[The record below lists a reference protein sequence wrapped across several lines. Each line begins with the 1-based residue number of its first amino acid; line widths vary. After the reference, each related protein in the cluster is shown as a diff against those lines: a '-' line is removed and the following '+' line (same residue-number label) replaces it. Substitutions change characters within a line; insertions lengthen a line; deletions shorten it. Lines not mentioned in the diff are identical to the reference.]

1 MTTRLRRLLR
11 HHGRALFAFASL
23 AALFTAFLSIHPSGA
38 TIGVLT
44 AWANQGA
51 ALALLA
57 VGQTVVVF
65 TRGIDLSIGPTMA
78 LANCVA
84 SVVVNGSRGQ
94 VVAGVALVMLVGAGC
109 GLVNG
114 LVVVVGRMQPI
125 IATLATGAVYSGLA
139 LLVRP
144 APGGDIDEGLS
155 DLMTQDLFGR
165 VPTSLVV
172 VILLVV
178 AVWEPMS
185 RTLTGRTMLAVGSAE
200 RSAFMSGLPID
211 RAKIA
216 AYTLGGLFAGFGGLF
231 LGFQTLGGDPSI
243 GLPYTLNSIAAV
255 VVGGTMLTGGSG
267 SVYGSINGAL
277 ILRTIGSLIFFIGL
291 PPQAQPLFEGCILV
305 IAVGLGVTR
314 LIGIRNRL
322 ELYR

>member
-1 MTTRLRRLLR
+1 MTAPLRRLFK
-11 HHGRALFAFASL
+11 HHGRSLFAS
-23 AALFTAFLSIHPSGA
+23 AALIVLIAVFVSIHPSGA
-38 TIGVLT
+38 TIGVFT
-44 AWANQGA
+44 AWANQGG

-84 SVVVNGSRGQ
+84 SVVVNGSPGQ
-94 VVAGVALVMLVGAGC
+94 AAGGVALVMLTGAAC

-139 LLVRP
+139 LIVRP
-144 APGGDIDEGLS
+144 ASGGDIDESLS
-155 DLMTQDLFGR
+155 DLMTGNLLGLA
-165 VPTSLVV
+165 PTSLVV
-172 VILLVV
+172 MIVFVI
-178 AVWEPMS
+178 AVWAPVS

-200 RSAFMSGLPID
+200 RSAFMSGLPIE
-211 RAKIA
+211 RAKIS
-216 AYTLGGLFAGFGGLF
+216 AYTLGGLFAASGGLF

-255 VVGGTMLTGGSG
+255 VVGGTMLTGGAG
-267 SVYGSINGAL
+267 SVFGSIIGAL
-277 ILRTIGSLIFFIGL
+277 ILRTIGSLIFFAGL

-305 IAVGLGVTR
+305 IAVGLGATR
-314 LIGIRNRL
+314 LIGVRNRL
-322 ELYR
+322 ELYK